1 MFTAVL
7 ITNDE
12 TVSVEMIIQ
21 HSWDKFLEKLNQ
33 DVLIQLLQEGGVTEE
48 LLVLPKPLHGNLLQL
63 IAVV

>member
-1 MFTAVL
+1 ML
-7 ITNDE
+7 ISQLIRDD
-12 TVSVEMIIQ
+12 